1 MHTFGKFLS
10 PHKNVLEYMD
20 RFNVEKAIITTIN
33 RAKFLKK
40 NDKSGR
46 VNLFES
52 ENISNILENF
62 KKIMLKGQLSH
73 QDVIDIANK
82 APERFFKF
90 FWFNPNLE
98 PEEEE
103 SNYKILENHFNKDF
117 IGVKIHNVFHMF
129 KVPRDILKLVS
140 FIQEYNKDIILFI
153 HSAPNTSFFRGI
165 TCKEIAKLA
174 TKYPELNIIVGH
186 AAYCMEYSM
195 DVAFNLRKFKNIYF
209 ETSASAS
216 YGIYNIIKAVGHKR
230 ILFGSD
236 SPVVSPIQL
245 EIDKILTLPI
255 SNMEKQDIL
264 YNNVNKL
271 LEFCRK

>member
-33 RAKFLKK
+33 RAKFFKK
-40 NDKSGR
+40 NDKSER
-46 VNLFES
+46 INPFES
-52 ENISNILENF
+52 ENISNIMENF
-62 KKIMLKGQLSH
+62 KDIMLKGQLSH

-90 FWFNPNLE
+90 FWFNPNLK

-117 IGVKIHNVFHMF
+117 IGVKIHNIFHMF
-129 KVPRDILKLVS
+129 RVPRDILKLIS
-140 FIQEYNKDIILFI
+140 FIQDYNKNIILFI

-174 TKYPELNIIVGH
+174 TKFPELRIIVGH
-186 AAYCMEYSM
+186 AAYCMEYSL
-195 DVAFNLRKFKNIYF
+195 DVAFNLRKFKNVYF

-216 YGIYNIIKAVGHKR
+216 YGIYNIIKAAGHKH

-255 SNMEKQDIL
+255 SNVEKQDIL